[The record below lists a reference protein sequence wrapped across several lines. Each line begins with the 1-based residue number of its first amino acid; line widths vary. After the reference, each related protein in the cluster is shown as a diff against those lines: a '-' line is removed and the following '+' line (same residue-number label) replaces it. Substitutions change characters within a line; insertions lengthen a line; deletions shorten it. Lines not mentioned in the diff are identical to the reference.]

1 MCTLPNPRAQKS
13 KPPHEQKSNESWQL
27 FDYGLG
33 PHRAGISSL
42 LSFGIIMKMG
52 IWLMPNPDGYQAY
65 VITFPRDNDLDQI
78 VKIFRPLKNL
88 RANSEHTQAG

>member
-1 MCTLPNPRAQKS
+1 
-13 KPPHEQKSNESWQL
+13 
-27 FDYGLG
+27 
-33 PHRAGISSL
+33 
-42 LSFGIIMKMG
+42 MG